1 METSKKLILLS
12 EVFKALSDPTR
23 LKIITLL
30 ASSRNLC
37 VNMIANKI
45 GMTQPAISQHL
56 KILKQAD
63 ILDAEKIGLEVH
75 YSINEKI
82 ITEYMNNFINIFKE
96 KQNQLCLKCPEKS
109 KD

>member
-1 METSKKLILLS
+1 MELDKQLKLMS

-23 LKIITLL
+23 LKIISLL
-30 ASSRNLC
+30 AASRNLC
-37 VNMIANKI
+37 VNIITKKI

-56 KILKQAD
+56 KILKQAG

-82 ITEYMNNFINIFKE
+82 IMEYMNNFNSIFKRKSNE
-96 KQNQLCLKCPEKS
+96 PSLECPEKNQ
-109 KD
+109 D

>member
-1 METSKKLILLS
+1 METNKKLIQMS
-12 EVFKALSDPTR
+12 EVFQALSDPTR

-30 ASSRNLC
+30 ASSKNLC
-37 VNMIANKI
+37 VNIIANKI

-56 KILKQAD
+56 KILKQAG

-75 YSINEKI
+75 YTINNKTV
-82 ITEYMNNFINIFKE
+82 TEYMNNFLNIFKE
-96 KQNQLCLKCPEKS
+96 KQNQPCLKCPEKM

>member
-1 METSKKLILLS
+1 MESSKQLKLMS

-30 ASSRNLC
+30 ASSKYLC
-37 VNMIANKI
+37 VNFIANKI

-56 KILKQAD
+56 KILRQAG

-75 YSINEKI
+75 YTINEKKI
-82 ITEYMNNFINIFKE
+82 SEYTNVFNNLFIE
-96 KQNQLCLKCPEKS
+96 KNRPCSKCPEK
-109 KD
+109 K